1 MEIYFD
7 NSATT
12 KPYKEVIDEIAKAMG
27 EYYGNP
33 SSLHKIGIKAEKKIT
48 DAREFIG
55 KSLNASKDEIYFTSG
70 GSEGNNLAIKG
81 LVKPGHHVIT
91 TVFEHHSVLM
101 TYRILEQNGVKVT
114 YLNVDKEG
122 KISLE
127 ELKNSISKDTV
138 LVSIMHVNNEM
149 GAIQDIESIGK
160 IVKEN
165 SSRARFH
172 VDAVQSYGKLKIDV
186 KKMNIDLL
194 TVAGHKIH
202 GPKGVGFIF
211 VKKGIVLNPLINGGS
226 QEGGIRGGTHNVPG
240 IIGLHKAAEITME
253 NINSNFEYV
262 NNIKEYMI
270 DRLSEIENIKI
281 HSPLKD
287 EFTPYILNVSFIGIK
302 AEVLLHLLEENDI
315 YVSTGSACTSKTS
328 AVQGSYVIKALG
340 LNKSE
345 IESAIRFSFS
355 KYNTKEEVDKVIEVL
370 KSSLTFLRRVK
381 R

>member
-12 KPYKEVIDEIAKAMG
+12 KPYKEVIEETAKAME
-27 EYYGNP
+27 EYFGNP

-48 DAREFIG
+48 EAREFIG
-55 KSLNASKDEIYFTSG
+55 KSLNASKDEIIFTSG
-70 GSEGNNLAIKG
+70 GSEGNNLIIKG

-101 TYRILEQNGVKVT
+101 TYKELEKNGVRVT

-149 GAIQDIESIGK
+149 GAIQDIENIGK
-160 IVKEN
+160 LIKEK

-172 VDAVQSYGKLKIDV
+172 VDAVQSYGKLNIDV
-186 KKMNIDLL
+186 KRMNIDML
-194 TVAGHKIH
+194 TAAGHKIH
-202 GPKGVGFIF
+202 GPKGVGFIYLR
-211 VKKGIVLNPLINGGS
+211 KGIVLNPLINGGS

-240 IIGLHKAAEITME
+240 IIGLYKAAEITME
-253 NINSNFEYV
+253 NINSSFEYV
-262 NNIKEYMI
+262 KNLKEYMI
-270 DRLSEIENIKI
+270 DRLGEINNIRI
-281 HSPLKD
+281 NSPLKED
-287 EFTPYILNVSFIGIK
+287 FTPYILNVSFIGVK

-315 YVSTGSACTSKTS
+315 YVATGSACT
-328 AVQGSYVIKALG
+328 
-340 LNKSE
+340 
-345 IESAIRFSFS
+345 
-355 KYNTKEEVDKVIEVL
+355 
-370 KSSLTFLRRVK
+370 
-381 R
+381 

>member
-1 MEIYFD
+1 LEIYFD

-12 KPYKEVIDEIAKAMG
+12 KPYKEVIEETARAME
-27 EYYGNP
+27 EYFGNP

-48 DAREFIG
+48 EAREFI
-55 KSLNASKDEIYFTSG
+55 SNSINANRDEILFTSG
-70 GSEGNNLAIKG
+70 GSEGNNLIIKG

-101 TYRILEQNGVKVT
+101 TYKELEKNGVRVT
-114 YLNVDKEG
+114 YLNVDKDG
-122 KISLE
+122 KVSLE
-127 ELKNSISKDTV
+127 ELENAISKDTV

-149 GAIQDIESIGK
+149 GAIQDIEAIGK
-160 IVKEN
+160 LIKEK

-172 VDAVQSYGKLKIDV
+172 VDAVQSYGKLNIDV
-186 KKMNIDLL
+186 KKLNVDML
-194 TVAGHKIH
+194 TAASHKIH

-226 QEGGIRGGTHNVPG
+226 QEGGVRGGTHNVPG
-240 IIGLHKAAEITME
+240 IIGLYKAAEITIK

-262 NNIKEYMI
+262 NNLKGYMI
-270 DRLSEIENIKI
+270 DRLGEINNIRVN
-281 HSPLKD
+281 SPLRED
-287 EFTPYILNVSFIGIK
+287 FSPYILNVSFIGVK

-315 YVSTGSACTSKTS
+315 YVATGSACTSKTS
-328 AVQGSYVIKALG
+328 SVQGSYVIKALG

-345 IESAIRFSFS
+345 VESAIRFSFS
-355 KYNTKEEVDKVIEVL
+355 DDNTKEEVDKVIEVL

>member
-12 KPYKEVIDEIAKAMG
+12 KPYKEVIEETAKAME
-27 EYYGNP
+27 EYFGNP
-33 SSLHKIGIKAEKKIT
+33 SSLHKIGIKAEKRIT
-48 DAREFIG
+48 EARDFIG
-55 KSLNASKDEIYFTSG
+55 KSINASKDEIYFTSG
-70 GSEGNNLAIKG
+70 GSEGNNLIIKG
-81 LVKPGHHVIT
+81 IVKPEHHVIT
-91 TVFEHHSVLM
+91 TIFEHHSVLN
-101 TYRILEQNGVKVT
+101 TYKELEKNGVRVT

-127 ELKNSISKDTV
+127 ELKNAISKDTV

-160 IVKEN
+160 VIKEN
-165 SSRARFH
+165 STRARFH
-172 VDAVQSYGKLKIDV
+172 VDVVQSYGKLNIDV
-186 KKMNIDLL
+186 KKMNIDML

-202 GPKGVGFIF
+202 GPKGVGFTF
-211 VKKGIVLNPLINGGS
+211 VKKGIVLNPLISGGS
-226 QEGGIRGGTHNVPG
+226 QESGIRGGTHNVPG

-253 NINSNFEYV
+253 NINSNFECV
-262 NNIKEYMI
+262 SILKEYMI
-270 DRLSEIENIKI
+270 DKLGEINNIRI
-281 HSPLKD
+281 NSPARTD
-287 EFTPYILNVSFIGIK
+287 FSPYILNVSFIGVR

-315 YVSTGSACTSKTS
+315 YVATGSACTSKTS
-328 AVQGSYVIKALG
+328 AIQGSYVIKALG
-340 LNKSE
+340 LNKAE

-355 KYNTKEEVDKVIEVL
+355 KNNTKEEVDKVIEVL